1 MNDKIAR
8 FAVGSISPYFVST
21 SFKIQVQNIK
31 AQASGVLE
39 LFLLGYKLLHSFT
52 ISEYIYN
59 CNIFCR
65 TNKLI

>member
-39 LFLLGYKLLHSFT
+39 LFLFTLIIPYSSQFLHRGLLT
-52 ISEYIYN
+52 GIDEIV
-59 CNIFCR
+59 
-65 TNKLI
+65 TN

>member
-39 LFLLGYKLLHSFT
+39 LFLFLA
-52 ISEYIYN
+52 
-59 CNIFCR
+59 
-65 TNKLI
+65 

>member
-39 LFLLGYKLLHSFT
+39 LFLFIESYTQLQFLCCIKIMEL
-52 ISEYIYN
+52 YN
-59 CNIFCR
+59 IR
-65 TNKLI
+65 

>member
-39 LFLLGYKLLHSFT
+39 LFLFITKPY
-52 ISEYIYN
+52 
-59 CNIFCR
+59 
-65 TNKLI
+65 

>member
-39 LFLLGYKLLHSFT
+39 LFYLLVNHIKLT
-52 ISEYIYN
+52 ISN
-59 CNIFCR
+59 QGL
-65 TNKLI
+65 K

>member
-21 SFKIQVQNIK
+21 SFKVQGYKNIK

-39 LFLLGYKLLHSFT
+39 LFF
-52 ISEYIYN
+52 IY
-59 CNIFCR
+59 
-65 TNKLI
+65 

>member
-39 LFLLGYKLLHSFT
+39 LFYLLANHIKLT
-52 ISEYIYN
+52 ISNQY
-59 CNIFCR
+59 
-65 TNKLI
+65 K

>member
-8 FAVGSISPYFVST
+8 FAVVSISSYFVST

-39 LFLLGYKLLHSFT
+39 LFFICDIQHYALMYF
-52 ISEYIYN
+52 Y
-59 CNIFCR
+59 
-65 TNKLI
+65 LILICKAKK

>member
-1 MNDKIAR
+1 MITITNISNESIEYYGTGWMNDKIAR

-39 LFLLGYKLLHSFT
+39 LFLFLGKPY
-52 ISEYIYN
+52 
-59 CNIFCR
+59 
-65 TNKLI
+65 

>member
-39 LFLLGYKLLHSFT
+39 LFLFIGKPEEALSYAEETSRLT
-52 ISEYIYN
+52 
-59 CNIFCR
+59 
-65 TNKLI
+65 

>member
-39 LFLLGYKLLHSFT
+39 LFYFSANHIKFT
-52 ISEYIYN
+52 YN
-59 CNIFCR
+59 NSS
-65 TNKLI
+65 LIKD